1 MMEQEKLSK
10 ENKSR
15 NQKKDEYL
23 DDIDL
28 PPSESDDAEEEEEE
42 EEED

>member
-15 NQKKDEYL
+15 NKKKDEYL

-28 PPSESDDAEEEEEE
+28 PPSDSDDNFEEEGEEG
-42 EEED
+42 D